1 RWRGGERSGLL
12 FGIVQGGTHEDL
24 RRSAASSLGDLELD
38 GYAIGGVAVGE
49 SKEAIR
55 AITAFTAPLLPEQKP
70 RYLMGVG
77 TPADLLASV
86 RAGVDLFDCVL
97 PTRNGRMGHAYTRA
111 GEVTIKHERFKTD
124 LTPLDPGCACP
135 VCRRH
140 TRAYL
145 RHLFV
150 LGDFSAPMLLSIH
163 NVFFYLDWMKRI
175 RAAIA
180 EGELDGL
187 EAAPEKKID

>member
-1 RWRGGERSGLL
+1 
-12 FGIVQGGTHEDL
+12 
-24 RRSAASSLGDLELD
+24 
-38 GYAIGGVAVGE
+38 
-49 SKEAIR
+49 
-55 AITAFTAPLLPEQKP
+55 KP

-111 GEVTIKHERFKTD
+111 GEVTIKHERFKED
-124 LTPLDPGCACP
+124 VTPLDPACVCP

-175 RAAIA
+175 RAAIS
-180 EGELDGL
+180 EGTLSNLDPPPEGKIPADRL
-187 EAAPEKKID
+187 EK